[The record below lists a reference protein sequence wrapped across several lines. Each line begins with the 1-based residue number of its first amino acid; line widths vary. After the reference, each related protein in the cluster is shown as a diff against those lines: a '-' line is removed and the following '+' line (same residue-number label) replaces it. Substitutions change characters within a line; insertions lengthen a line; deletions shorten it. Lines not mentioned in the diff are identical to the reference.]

1 MYFVAHS
8 DLAHYLAQPY
18 TEVVTTL
25 IREHE
30 PQIVLYGATT
40 TGRDLAPRVASALR
54 TGLTADCTDL
64 RIGDHSLKGEE
75 YKDLLYQ
82 IRPAFGGNIIATI
95 ISPLHRPQM
104 ATVREGVMVMP
115 EEDRRRDGRIVAVPV
130 TRAHDRIAVRAGVVL
145 SDADFAVTLVKR
157 VQEEKRVDLKGA
169 RIVVSGGVGVGS
181 REGFALVEEL
191 ARTVGGVVGASRAAV
206 DAGWI
211 AHDHQ
216 VGQTGTTVR
225 PKLYIACG
233 ISGSVQH
240 RAGMDQSARI
250 LAINDDPLAPIFS
263 VAHYGVVGD
272 LHKVIPLL
280 IQAYKTKGA
289 GGEAAPRARR
299 SRRRCV
305 VSNFFT
311 DNPDLQHTLKS
322 LDLARVVRLREDD
335 YAQARDFA
343 YAPKDYEDAVDSYA
357 RTLEIAGDLAGEYI
371 EPRAEDVDRAG
382 SELVQGEVCYAPGIA
397 EGLERLKQA
406 DLMGITLPRKYG
418 GLNFPVSVSV
428 MIVEM
433 VSRAD
438 PALMNIFGLQD
449 ISETV
454 NKFADDEM
462 KAAYL
467 PRFASGEVT
476 GSMALTEPEA
486 GSDLQNVQLK
496 AIEQPD
502 GTWRLNGVKR
512 FITNGCGQISLVL
525 ARSEEGTTDARGLSM
540 FLYERDE
547 HMRIR
552 RLEDKLGIH
561 GSPTCE
567 LQFDDAPALLVGERR
582 RGLTTYVMSLMN
594 GARIAIAAQAQGIAE
609 AAYRAAA
616 KYAAERIQF
625 GAPIGELTAVKGLL
639 ADMRVNVEAARALLY
654 ETALIVDTKEVLEHR
669 IAQLQ
674 AAEKAGEASP
684 AGPDADIKALRAE
697 LKTYTR
703 LAALYTPLA
712 KACCTEMANQVT
724 YDSLQVHGGSG
735 YMRDFAVERYAR
747 DARITN
753 IYEGTTQLQVVAAIG
768 GILGG
773 TLAGRLDEY
782 DAEDFSATPE
792 LLARVRHARA
802 RLAEA
807 IARVRELDDVRY
819 RDFHA
824 RRLTEMAIDVNCGYL
839 LLRAAQTDARRLLAA
854 EYFVA
859 AASARVEGAAS
870 QVLGGDPSML
880 DALTTLASG

>member
-1 MYFVAHS
+1 M
-8 DLAHYLAQPY
+8 
-18 TEVVTTL
+18 
-25 IREHE
+25 
-30 PQIVLYGATT
+30 
-40 TGRDLAPRVASALR
+40 
-54 TGLTADCTDL
+54 
-64 RIGDHSLKGEE
+64 
-75 YKDLLYQ
+75 
-82 IRPAFGGNIIATI
+82 
-95 ISPLHRPQM
+95 
-104 ATVREGVMVMP
+104 
-115 EEDRRRDGRIVAVPV
+115 
-130 TRAHDRIAVRAGVVL
+130 
-145 SDADFAVTLVKR
+145 
-157 VQEEKRVDLKGA
+157 
-169 RIVVSGGVGVGS
+169 
-181 REGFALVEEL
+181 
-191 ARTVGGVVGASRAAV
+191 
-206 DAGWI
+206 
-211 AHDHQ
+211 
-216 VGQTGTTVR
+216 
-225 PKLYIACG
+225 
-233 ISGSVQH
+233 
-240 RAGMDQSARI
+240 
-250 LAINDDPLAPIFS
+250 
-263 VAHYGVVGD
+263 
-272 LHKVIPLL
+272 
-280 IQAYKTKGA
+280 
-289 GGEAAPRARR
+289 
-299 SRRRCV
+299 
-305 VSNFFT
+305 SNFYR
-311 DNPDLQHTLKS
+311 DNPDLQSTLRR
-322 LDLARVVRLREDD
+322 LDLARVVRLREDG
-335 YAQARDFA
+335 YEQAKDFA
-343 YAPKDYEDAVDSYA
+343 YAFKDHEDALDSYE
-357 RTLEIAGDLAGEYI
+357 RTLDIVGDLAGEYI
-371 EPRAEDVDRAG
+371 EPRAEGADRAG

-406 DLMGITLPRKYG
+406 DLMGMTLPRRYG
-418 GLNFPVSVSV
+418 GLNFPISVSV
-428 MIVEM
+428 MVIEM

-496 AIEQPD
+496 ATEQPD

-512 FITNGCGQISLVL
+512 FITNGCGAISLVL

-594 GARIAIAAQAQGIAE
+594 GARLAIAAQAQGIAE

-616 KYAAERIQF
+616 KYAAERVQF
-625 GAPIGELTAVKGLL
+625 GAPIGELTAVKGML
-639 ADMRVNVEAARALLY
+639 ADMKVSIEASRVLLY

-669 IAQLQ
+669 IEQLEKS
-674 AAEKAGEASP
+674 AAAGEAAP
-684 AGPDADIKALRAE
+684 AGDGGAVRGRHPEDDDLKALKGE

-703 LAALYTPLA
+703 LAALFTPLS
-712 KACCTEMANQVT
+712 KALATEMANAVA
-724 YDSLQVHGGSG
+724 YESLQVHGGSG
-735 YMRDFAVERYAR
+735 YMRDFAVERHTR

-807 IARVRELDDVRY
+807 IERVRDLGDTRF
-819 RDFHA
+819 RDYHA
-824 RRLTEMAIDVNCGYL
+824 RRLTEMAIDVCCGYL
-839 LLRAAQTDARRLLAA
+839 MLRAAQDDARKLLAA
-854 EYFVA
+854 QYFTEGMT
-859 AASARVEGAAS
+859 ARVEGAAA
-870 QVLGGDPSML
+870 QVMGGDPVLL
-880 DALTTLASG
+880 DALAALGRD